1 MAVARA
7 RIGALHASPSKIMEI
22 DLHARFD
29 LVQPPATDRVKAV
42 QPSSI
47 FHLLERSSGGRPGA
61 ALPPHEVKALMA
73 RAAAEALEPLATGVQ
88 IVEASTVVCVREGPA
103 GTTPRTLSHSDYA
116 LDGDG
121 TTQLGEFEWAFSS
134 GLQVLMGQSEVAT
147 RAVPTTR
154 SPWLF

>member
-1 MAVARA
+1 
-7 RIGALHASPSKIMEI
+7 
-22 DLHARFD
+22 
-29 LVQPPATDRVKAV
+29 
-42 QPSSI
+42 
-47 FHLLERSSGGRPGA
+47 
-61 ALPPHEVKALMA
+61 MA